1 MLSLRDFS
9 TQRNKEKYI
18 LCAKGKKIA
27 FKDRIV
33 RAIIISGGCYR
44 HIIKTANHQIL
55 DYFAKFDLFQPNLFA
70 IIFCMS
76 RTFIALIFFVSALLN
91 SHTAHAQTR
100 SNAFER
106 IDCAIFL
113 NDNPNPVTQ
122 ILVNSP
128 ALFNNVE
135 CGWLS
140 VPEEHSKPE
149 GKVIKLG
156 VMILKATGANNKSD
170 PLIMMQGGPGGS
182 TIQTYWL
189 AMQPSSVRKTRDI
202 VLFDQRGTKNTQP
215 QLKCSELHD
224 LTLRTIEQQLSPEE
238 TTKLSEDALATC
250 HTRLLNEG
258 VNLDAFDSIE
268 NASDVEALRA
278 ALGYDEMNLYGV
290 SYGTLLALHVMRDH
304 PAKIRSVVLDAV
316 VPTQEIFGAAAAR
329 SENRSLTEFFSACAA
344 DTKCNAG
351 FPNLEKVFY
360 ETVDK
365 LNKQPARVR
374 MFDNQTGTTYNNAVV
389 DGNALQQFVFQSL
402 YATPLLPILP
412 QIIYDVS
419 IGNYDSLG
427 NLASLFVFDD
437 SVNIGMYYS
446 VFCAEDSDF
455 DPATVDFT
463 DVRPQIVERAK
474 RDLPSIIRSCKTW
487 NVEQLPKTVDD
498 PVISDI
504 PTLVLNGR
512 FDPITPPQNGQEAA
526 KTLKNSYFFE
536 FPNTG
541 HSAFQSIDC
550 ANDIVS
556 NFLKDPSTRPDDDC
570 VKKLTS
576 PKFLGNTE
584 MMRLPIWS
592 RLFLFIQGSGV
603 LSTQN
608 RVEIAALL
616 LGLIVLLSAF
626 ILLPLGWLARLV
638 INRNKPIIKP
648 PLTARL
654 VPLLVILNAL
664 ALIAF
669 LVLFGAGAFSQLDHY
684 GFLIGVPR
692 SLAPVFVL
700 PLVSLVLIVLMVI
713 GVIAGWLRE
722 GWGALRKLYRGL
734 LMLASIACLVVL
746 ALWGMVGAVFI
757 Q

>member
-1 MLSLRDFS
+1 
-9 TQRNKEKYI
+9 
-18 LCAKGKKIA
+18 
-27 FKDRIV
+27 
-33 RAIIISGGCYR
+33 
-44 HIIKTANHQIL
+44 
-55 DYFAKFDLFQPNLFA
+55 
-70 IIFCMS
+70 MS
-76 RTFIALIFFVSALLN
+76 RTFIALIFFASALLN
-91 SHTAHAQTR
+91 SHIAHAQTR

-113 NDNPNPVTQ
+113 DDNPNPVTQ

-140 VPEEHSKPE
+140 VPEVHSKPE

-156 VMILKATGANNKSD
+156 VMILKANGANKKSD

-189 AMQPSSVRKTRDI
+189 AMQPSEIRQTRDI
-202 VLFDQRGTKNTQP
+202 VLFDQRGTKNTKP
-215 QLKCSELHD
+215 QLKCGELHD
-224 LTLRTIEQQLSPEE
+224 LTLRTIEQQLSSEE
-238 TTKLSEDALATC
+238 NIKLSEDALAAC
-250 HTRLLNEG
+250 RTRLLKEG

-316 VPTQEIFGAAAAR
+316 VPTQENFGAAAAQ
-329 SENRSLTEFFSACAA
+329 SENRSLTEFFGACAA
-344 DTKCNAG
+344 DAKCNSSY
-351 FPNLEKVFY
+351 PNLEKVFY
-360 ETVDK
+360 ETVEK

-374 MFDNQTGTTYNNAVV
+374 MFDNETGTTYSNAVV
-389 DGNALQQFVFQSL
+389 DGIALQQFVFQSL

-412 QIIYDVS
+412 HIIYDVS

-437 SVNIGMYYS
+437 SVSFGMYYS
-446 VFCAEDSDF
+446 VLCAEDSDF

-463 DVRPQIVERAK
+463 GVRPQIVERAK
-474 RDLPSIIRSCKTW
+474 RDLPFIIRSCKTW

-498 PVISDI
+498 PVVSDI

-526 KTLKNSYFFE
+526 KTLNNSYFFE

-541 HSAFQSIDC
+541 HGAFQTNEC
-550 ANDIVS
+550 ANQIVEA
-556 NFLKDPSTRPDDDC
+556 FLSDPSKRPSDDC
-570 VKKLTS
+570 LQKQSSL
-576 PKFLGNTE
+576 KFARRGDFL
-584 MMRLPIWS
+584 RLPIWS
-592 RLFLFIQGSGV
+592 RLYLFINGSGV

-608 RVEIAALL
+608 RLEVGVLL
-616 LGLIVLLSAF
+616 LGLIALLTAF

-638 INRNKPIIKP
+638 INRNKPNIKP
-648 PLTARL
+648 PLMARL
-654 VPLLVILNAL
+654 VPILVILNAL
-664 ALIAF
+664 VLITF
-669 LVLFGAGAFSQLDHY
+669 LVLFGAGALSQIDTY
-684 GFLIGVPR
+684 GFLIGTPR
-692 SLAPVFVL
+692 ALAPGVVL

-713 GVIAGWLRE
+713 GVIAGWSRE

-746 ALWGMVGAVFI
+746 ALWGMVGTVFLNR
-757 Q
+757 